1 MDGVMSFIV
10 LIVIMMSMWKPTVSW
25 RRLKLVV
32 LDRVLVVLVLEDL
45 RGVWL

>member
-1 MDGVMSFIV
+1 MSYSVVPPF
-10 LIVIMMSMWKPTVSW
+10 VIMMSMWKPTVSW